1 MLKYSCY
8 IIDDDRTACLRI
20 KEIIQ
25 MFPEL
30 EYLGH
35 TQSPHESIEKVS
47 ELRPDIVFIDVE
59 MPGMDGLEVVNRIRS
74 AGIRP
79 GFIFISA
86 YDHYAIRAIKKNAF
100 DYLLKPVDISEF
112 RETIDRIF
120 KRNQNDPLDSTS
132 LTIRE
137 KEVAKLICRG
147 KSSSEI
153 ASELFIS
160 KYTVDTHRKTIL
172 KKLELKS
179 SSELIAKY
187 LVK

>member
-1 MLKYSCY
+1 MKHRCY

-30 EYLGH
+30 EYLGYN
-35 TQSPHESIEKVS
+35 QSPHEGIEKVLQL
-47 ELRPDIVFIDVE
+47 EPEIVFIDIE
-59 MPGMDGLEVVNRIRS
+59 MPGMDGFEVVNRTRS
-74 AGIRP
+74 AGIKP
-79 GFIFISA
+79 CFIFISA
-86 YDHYAIRAIKKNAF
+86 YDHYAIKAVKERAF

-120 KRNQNDPLDSTS
+120 ERHQNDPLASTP
-132 LTIRE
+132 LTDRE
-137 KEVAKLICRG
+137 KEVARLICQG
-147 KSSSEI
+147 KTSSEI

-172 KKLELKS
+172 KKLGLIS
-179 SSELIAKY
+179 SNEMIARY
-187 LVK
+187 SVK